1 MRSSG
6 ILMPISSLPGPFGI
20 GTVGKSAYKFVD
32 FLKKAGQSVWQILP
46 VSPTGFG
53 DSPYQSCSAFAGNPY
68 FIDLDLLC
76 QKGLLKRSEY
86 AKLDWGK
93 NEGKVDYALLY
104 RQRYA
109 VLRLAFER
117 FSVWYPDE
125 YYQFC
130 YENRDWIEDYA
141 LYMTIKQNQDMKHYL
156 EWPQPLRDHEKA
168 ALDQIYATQEKEVHF
183 WKFLQFEFFRQW
195 KELKAYANA
204 AGVKILGD
212 IPIYVAMDSAD
223 VWANPSLFWLD
234 AGRRPVCVA
243 GCPPDYFSA
252 KGQLWGNPL
261 YDWEAHRATGYD
273 WWMGRL
279 SSLSRFFDVV
289 RIDHFRGF
297 EAYYAIPWPA
307 EDAVAGS
314 WKKGPGM
321 DFFRTVKE
329 RLGALEVV
337 AEDLGYLTPEVHAL
351 LEETGYPGMKVLQ
364 FAFRRQCGQRLPP
377 HNHAPEQRG
386 LRRHPRQQH
395 RPRLAAHRPQG
406 KPETGQNL
414 PGPEPGGGLRRG
426 HAPGCAELSLQAG
439 HHLHGRLAGP
449 GQGRADQH
457 PLHLGRQLDL
467 AGPARGVH
475 RGSGQIHPGQMRP
488 LRPGVMLFC
497 A

>member
-93 NEGKVDYALLY
+93 SEGKVDYALLY

-212 IPIYVAMDSAD
+212 IPIYMAADSAD
-223 VWANPSLFWLD
+223 VWAGGKLFELD
-234 AGRRPVCVA
+234 KEGRPARVA

-252 KGQLWGNPL
+252 DGQLWGNPL
-261 YDWEAHRATGYD
+261 YDWAYHRSTGYA
-273 WWMGRL
+273 WWVKRIRYAL
-279 SSLSRFFDVV
+279 SLYDIL
-289 RIDHFRGF
+289 RIDHFRAF
-297 EAYYAIPWPA
+297 DTYYAIPA
-307 EDAVAGS
+307 DADSARTGS
-314 WKKGPGM
+314 WQQGPGLEL
-321 DFFRTVKE
+321 FKAVWKE
-329 RLGALEVV
+329 LGEDCPIV
-337 AEDLGYLTPEVHAL
+337 AEDLGELFDSVRQL
-351 LEETGYPGMKVLQ
+351 LKDTGLPGMKVLE
-364 FAFRRQCGQRLPP
+364 FAFDAENSEYLP
-377 HNHAPEQRG
+377 HNCPENSVVYPGTHDNDTLRSWLRTAPKASLKRAKTYLG
-386 LRRHPRQQH
+386 LNQEE
-395 RPRLAAHRPQG
+395 G
-406 KPETGQNL
+406 Y
-414 PGPEPGGGLRRG
+414 
-426 HAPGCAELSLQAG
+426 
-439 HHLHGRLAGP
+439 
-449 GQGRADQH
+449 ADGM
-457 PLHLGRQLDL
+457 L
-467 AGPARGVH
+467 RGVLSCPSKLAIISMADWLGLDKEG
-475 RGSGQIHPGQMRP
+475 RINTPSTLGDNWTWRAQ
-488 LRPGVMLFC
+488 PGVFTAALAKSIRTKC
-497 A
+497 ALYGRV